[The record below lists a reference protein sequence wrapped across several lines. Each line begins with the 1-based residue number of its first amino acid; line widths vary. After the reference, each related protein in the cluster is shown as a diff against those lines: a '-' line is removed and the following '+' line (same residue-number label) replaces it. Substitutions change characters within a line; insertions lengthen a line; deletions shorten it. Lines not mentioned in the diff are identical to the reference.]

1 MSHARLTFIIAP
13 LMVILVS
20 GCASPGWFTG
30 GEFASSRQRRAVEQ
44 LDESPI
50 ANSEASHTAPAVAP
64 RGEPSLAQFLADPER
79 FKQQNP
85 ADFQAIQSAVEDTSH
100 LLPPQYQQL
109 YKDQMQGVALSQQQ
123 QSPQVFPDQTGAP
136 AMQHVQP
143 PELREPMV
151 QTPYLAPSAAVSS
164 PQLPMSSNVAPASY
178 ATDLALAAIQSPNA
192 VHPAAGV
199 TASIGDMPTQVPA
212 LAPTT
217 ALPQASAEQA
227 PLAAA
232 PAAITA
238 ATATAAAATAE
249 EVPEPGQWN
258 REVERA
264 LASLNADL
272 ARPNLNRDE
281 KTRLEIMRRLLY
293 VVTNRR
299 DEAVS
304 PIDQLD
310 EDEQEYW
317 KHQLHG
323 LLVSTDADGKHPT
336 TRRAALALRHLR
348 TATDHLAN
356 VSTLDVG
363 NLTFCKEVLSYG
375 DYRVFDSYSFRAKAE
390 VVMYVE
396 IDNFAAHPRG
406 DSFET
411 ELHSS
416 YEIVD
421 DAGRRVANVVLPVD
435 KQVSN
440 NRRRDY
446 FIAYLITMPSQIAP
460 GSYRLQL
467 TVEDVIGKKSN
478 HAAIDFRIQ

>member
-1 MSHARLTFIIAP
+1 
-13 LMVILVS
+13 
-20 GCASPGWFTG
+20 
-30 GEFASSRQRRAVEQ
+30 
-44 LDESPI
+44 
-50 ANSEASHTAPAVAP
+50 
-64 RGEPSLAQFLADPER
+64 
-79 FKQQNP
+79 
-85 ADFQAIQSAVEDTSH
+85 
-100 LLPPQYQQL
+100 
-109 YKDQMQGVALSQQQ
+109 
-123 QSPQVFPDQTGAP
+123 
-136 AMQHVQP
+136 
-143 PELREPMV
+143 
-151 QTPYLAPSAAVSS
+151 
-164 PQLPMSSNVAPASY
+164 
-178 ATDLALAAIQSPNA
+178 
-192 VHPAAGV
+192 
-199 TASIGDMPTQVPA
+199 
-212 LAPTT
+212 
-217 ALPQASAEQA
+217 
-227 PLAAA
+227 
-232 PAAITA
+232 
-238 ATATAAAATAE
+238 
-249 EVPEPGQWN
+249 
-258 REVERA
+258 
-264 LASLNADL
+264 
-272 ARPNLNRDE
+272 
-281 KTRLEIMRRLLY
+281 MRRLLY

>member
-1 MSHARLTFIIAP
+1 MSHARLTFIVAP
-13 LMVILVS
+13 LVAILVS
-20 GCASPGWFTG
+20 GCAGSGWFAPA
-30 GEFASSRQRRAVEQ
+30 EFATLGQRRAMEQ
-44 LDESPI
+44 EDKLPAAPSTANGDASAAASGAEPTLSQVLDDLERI
-50 ANSEASHTAPAVAP
+50 KYRN
-64 RGEPSLAQFLADPER
+64 PSD
-79 FKQQNP
+79 FKV
-85 ADFQAIQSAVEDTSH
+85 IQSAIEDTSS
-100 LLPPQYQQL
+100 LFPPQYQQL
-109 YKDQMQGVALSQQQ
+109 YKDQMQGVALSQQE
-123 QSPQVFPDQTGAP
+123 QSPQTFPQLAGTP
-136 AMQHVQP
+136 AIKQHQVSA
-143 PELREPMV
+143 LRESFV
-151 QTPYLAPSAAVSS
+151 QAPDLTSAVALTPSQV
-164 PQLPMSSNVAPASY
+164 PMSSDVAPTSY
-178 ATDLALAAIQSPNA
+178 ATDVTPTAPRSTSAVLQTAAT
-192 VHPAAGV
+192 
-199 TASIGDMPTQVPA
+199 TAHVGDMPTQVSSVVTPQ
-212 LAPTT
+212 APMTT
-217 ALPQASAEQA
+217 APAE
-227 PLAAA
+227 
-232 PAAITA
+232 ITTDKTA
-238 ATATAAAATAE
+238 ATVQE
-249 EVPEPGQWN
+249 MFEPGRWN
-258 REVERA
+258 QEIERA
-264 LASLNADL
+264 LASLDADL

-281 KTRLEIMRRLLY
+281 KARLEIMRRLLY

-299 DEAVS
+299 DEAVA

-323 LLVSTDADGKHPT
+323 LLVSTDADGQHPT

-363 NLTFCKEVLSYG
+363 HLTFCKEVLSYG
-375 DYRVFDSYSFRAKAE
+375 DYRVFDSYSFRAKDQ

-460 GSYRLQL
+460 GAYRLQL

>member
-1 MSHARLTFIIAP
+1 MSHARLTYIVAP
-13 LMVILVS
+13 LVAIFVS
-20 GCASPGWFTG
+20 GCAGSGWFTP
-30 GEFASSRQRRAVEQ
+30 GEFATLRERRELEQ
-44 LDESPI
+44 LDEL
-50 ANSEASHTAPAVAP
+50 PAVTPETSRNTLAAAP
-64 RGEPSLAQFLADPER
+64 SAEPTLAQFLDDPER
-79 FKQQNP
+79 FRQQNP
-85 ADFQAIQSAVEDTSH
+85 SGFQAIQNAVEDPS
-100 LLPPQYQQL
+100 LVFPPQYQQL
-109 YKDQMQGVALSQQQ
+109 HKDQMQALELSRREQIPQMFTEPTQ
-123 QSPQVFPDQTGAP
+123 PLEMQSAQTP
-136 AMQHVQP
+136 A
-143 PELREPMV
+143 LREPVV
-151 QTPYLAPSAAVSS
+151 QTPSLVPSAQMSQ
-164 PQLPMSSNVAPASY
+164 PQVPLLSNVAQVSY
-178 ATDLALAAIQSPNA
+178 ATDFTPAVSQSTNA
-192 VHPAAGV
+192 VIPAGAV
-199 TASIGDMPTQVPA
+199 TASVGDLPASLPTPA
-212 LAPTT
+212 TT
-217 ALPQASAEQA
+217 AAPQQT

-232 PAAITA
+232 PTANSVAIKNV
-238 ATATAAAATAE
+238 AATAE
-249 EVPEPGQWN
+249 EVHEPGQWN

-272 ARPNLNRDE
+272 ARPNVRRDE
-281 KTRLEIMRRLLY
+281 TARLEIMRRLLY
-293 VVTNRR
+293 VVANRR

-304 PIDQLD
+304 PIDELD

-375 DYRVFDSYSFRAKAE
+375 DYRVFDSYSFRAKEE

-416 YEIVD
+416 YEIID

-435 KQVSN
+435 KQVSS

-446 FIAYLITMPSQIAP
+446 FIAYLITMPHQIAS

>member
-1 MSHARLTFIIAP
+1 
-13 LMVILVS
+13 MVAILVS
-20 GCASPGWFTG
+20 GCAGPAWFTG
-30 GEFASSRQRRAVEQ
+30 GELVMPGQRRAADLKEESQVAHPDATPTLSQVLDHVERIKQ
-44 LDESPI
+44 ESP
-50 ANSEASHTAPAVAP
+50 S
-64 RGEPSLAQFLADPER
+64 D
-79 FKQQNP
+79 FKV
-85 ADFQAIQSAVEDTSH
+85 IQSAVEDSSSF
-100 LLPPQYQQL
+100 PPQYRQVFE
-109 YKDQMQGVALSQQQ
+109 DQMRGLASSQQEQSRPSFPEPVERTAVQDNQIPVFREPAVQVPTQMPVVALTP
-123 QSPQVFPDQTGAP
+123 PQI
-136 AMQHVQP
+136 
-143 PELREPMV
+143 PM
-151 QTPYLAPSAAVSS
+151 ASS
-164 PQLPMSSNVAPASY
+164 VAPASY
-178 ATDLALAAIQSPNA
+178 STDVAPAPLQSTRAVTQAAA
-192 VHPAAGV
+192 V
-199 TASIGDMPTQVPA
+199 TAHVDDMPTQLP
-212 LAPTT
+212 APTPT
-217 ALPQASAEQA
+217 ATTTTQQVP
-227 PLAAA
+227 
-232 PAAITA
+232 A
-238 ATATAAAATAE
+238 ATALAEIVAAKKTPVAE
-249 EVPEPGQWN
+249 EVLEPGQWN
-258 REVERA
+258 REIERA

-272 ARPNLNRDE
+272 ARPNLERDE
-281 KTRLEIMRRLLY
+281 KARLEIMRRLLY

-363 NLTFCKEVLSYG
+363 HLTFCKEVLSYG
-375 DYRVFDSYSFRAKAE
+375 DYRVFDSYSFRAKDQ

-421 DAGRRVANVVLPVD
+421 DAGRRVSNVVLPVD

-446 FIAYLITMPSQIAP
+446 FIAYLITMPSQIAA